1 MNEMHHDRDFYAWT
15 REQAALLRAG
25 AFDRLDT
32 EHLIEE
38 LENMG
43 ARERRELVSR
53 LAVLLA
59 HLLKWRYQPERR
71 SRSWQ
76 ATIEVQRLDLADLLA
91 ENPSLKALLPELFAK
106 AWRRAVIL
114 AVAET
119 GLPKSTFPSAPEI
132 FPEQALDEDFWPEA

>member
-1 MNEMHHDRDFYAWT
+1 MSEMHHDRDFYAWS

-132 FPEQALDEDFWPEA
+132 SPEQALDADFWPEA